1 ERTGRLDLP
10 GAALA
15 ATGFGFLTYGLVEGA
30 DRGFGSVWG
39 ALVVARAP
47 RAALVVG
54 GQRVDPPMLP
64 FALFRERN
72 FAAANAET
80 FLVYAGLYA
89 FFVFFTLYLQFLG
102 FTPFE
107 AGLLNIPSS
116 IVMIVLAA
124 RFGGLADKHAPRLYL
139 TCGPAL

>member
-1 ERTGRLDLP
+1 MR
-10 GAALA
+10 
-15 ATGFGFLTYGLVEGA
+15 
-30 DRGFGSVWG
+30 
-39 ALVVARAP
+39 VAE
-47 RAALVVG
+47 
-54 GQRVDPPMLP
+54 PMLP

-72 FAAANAET
+72 FAAANAQT
-80 FLVYAGLYA
+80 FLVYAGLYG

-124 RFGGLADKHAPRLYL
+124 RFGALADKHGPRLFL
-139 TCGPAL
+139 TRGPGADRARDARLRRRGHAAPSSGPTASSGSCSSPSASR